1 MRELVVTP
9 SFSSGVNSQLYLA
22 SFSLRP
28 NDLRKYIYGGLDYP
42 ICFKSKCFDEKFR
55 AELSNHAEVLV
66 DLLIEKKS
74 KSFNELHKTNF
85 SVKYWRILLGP
96 WVHQFVHQLILFD
109 RILQFGIGRTSSETV
124 LVQTI
129 SPAQWPQFQTT
140 LDAITAAKHDFF
152 IQILFS
158 FIVKSRYRDKFVH
171 RDVSCDLSSDDS
183 SNITRERFITF
194 FRVIL
199 SKFILFISS
208 NIRGDLLLASEVP
221 ENKTI
226 DFKLW
231 WASNFR
237 WVPDFITD
245 GHIRDLRPH
254 SPFPGEEI
262 TQTNDDFDL
271 VDVAFDHFVPSVL

>member
-96 WVHQFVHQLILFD
+96 L
-109 RILQFGIGRTSSETV
+109 GSS
-124 LVQTI
+124 
-129 SPAQWPQFQTT
+129 
-140 LDAITAAKHDFF
+140 
-152 IQILFS
+152 
-158 FIVKSRYRDKFVH
+158 
-171 RDVSCDLSSDDS
+171 
-183 SNITRERFITF
+183 
-194 FRVIL
+194 
-199 SKFILFISS
+199 
-208 NIRGDLLLASEVP
+208 IR
-221 ENKTI
+221 
-226 DFKLW
+226 
-231 WASNFR
+231 
-237 WVPDFITD
+237 
-245 GHIRDLRPH
+245 
-254 SPFPGEEI
+254 
-262 TQTNDDFDL
+262 
-271 VDVAFDHFVPSVL
+271 PSVDPV